1 MNSWQGIELEPELH
15 QLAERAALKAGIP
28 VEQWIE
34 RSIRRACPAAFEAP
48 VVAPPPAPPR
58 SGFDP
63 APKNKTNGIDPSLA
77 ELIAAARV
85 PRQPAAPAPAPEVN
99 ATEPGKNILDY
110 MFRRRRFAG
119 PALPAQ
125 KPLDEPAPEQSGDLF
140 DERPRLK
147 LRRSMPVE
155 HDIEPVLAP
164 AASLHREDARAPWPS
179 FKDRGAPEEGED
191 LSSPL
196 ELTPPMQV
204 SRSRK
209 SLVVDIAVALVVF
222 IGVLGAQRYLSM
234 MASKPEAQDQ
244 SALDSTSDSAATS
257 MPALQ
262 PSAPPPDQSA
272 AQTSP
277 PAETPAAE
285 TPPAAGVAPP
295 PQSAASNQPATAAP
309 QPAAEADT
317 TSRPNPTPPAVIE
330 TLPQRKVAAVKP
342 PAMHATPLA
351 AAPPTSTAAK
361 KPIPGPGEESQDP
374 AKLAAWLQ
382 DRAKANDPVA
392 QYRLGVLYALGQ
404 GVKQDYGQAAQL
416 FLAAANG
423 GVAEAQYN
431 VAVMYSE
438 GMGVPRDPAQA
449 INWYQKA
456 AAQGNANAAFNLGVA
471 YSNGIGVQQDIQEA
485 VRWFRRAATAGVINA
500 QFNLGVLY
508 ERGEGVPQSATEAYA
523 WYTAAAA
530 HGDQGAA
537 QRRDH
542 LAGSLSPTDLQKAQ
556 ERAAELQ
563 KTIQTGSAAATV
575 DQKANAA
582 KP

>member
-1 MNSWQGIELEPELH
+1 MSSWQGIELEPELH

-28 VEQWIE
+28 IEQWIE
-34 RSIRRACPAAFEAP
+34 RSIRRACPTAFEAP
-48 VVAPPPAPPR
+48 IVAPPLR
-58 SGFDP
+58 GGSDHT
-63 APKNKTNGIDPSLA
+63 PKNKTNGIDPSLA

-85 PRQPAAPAPAPEVN
+85 PRQPAAPAPEAKT
-99 ATEPGKNILDY
+99 AEPGKNILDY

-119 PALPAQ
+119 SALRAQ
-125 KPLDEPAPEQSGDLF
+125 DPLEHPAPEQSGDLF
-140 DERPRLK
+140 DEQPRLT
-147 LRRSMPVE
+147 LRGSMPVE
-155 HDIEPVLAP
+155 QDGEPALAP
-164 AASLHREDARAPWPS
+164 AAPPPREEARAPWPS
-179 FKDRGAPEEGED
+179 FKDRGAPDKGED

-196 ELTPPMQV
+196 ELTPPMQI

-209 SLVVDIAVALVVF
+209 ALALDIAVALVVF

-244 SALDSTSDSAATS
+244 SVLDSTPDSAATS

-277 PAETPAAE
+277 PAETPSAE
-285 TPPAAGVAPP
+285 TPPAAGITPP
-295 PQSAASNQPATAAP
+295 PSAASSQPATVPP

-317 TSRPNPTPPAVIE
+317 TSPPNPTPPAVSE
-330 TLPQRKVAAVKP
+330 TPPQRKLAAIKP
-342 PAMHATPLA
+342 PATH
-351 AAPPTSTAAK
+351 AAPPASTAAK
-361 KPIPGPGEESQDP
+361 KPAAGPGEESQDP

-382 DRAKANDPVA
+382 SRAKANDPVA

-449 INWYQKA
+449 MIWYQKA

-508 ERGEGVPQSATEAYA
+508 ERGEGVPQSNTEAYA

-542 LAGSLSPTDLQKAQ
+542 LAGSLSPADLQKAQ

-563 KTIQTGSAAATV
+563 KTIQTGSSAATV

>member
-1 MNSWQGIELEPELH
+1 MSSWQGIELEPELH
-15 QLAERAALKAGIP
+15 QLAERAAVKAGIP

-34 RSIRRACPAAFEAP
+34 RSIRRACPAAFQAP
-48 VVAPPPAPPR
+48 VVAPPLN
-58 SGFDP
+58 GFDQ
-63 APKNKTNGIDPSLA
+63 ALKNRTNGLDPSLA

-85 PRQPAAPAPAPEVN
+85 PRQPVAPPYAPAPEVN
-99 ATEPGKNILDY
+99 AAEPSKNILDY
-110 MFRRRRFAG
+110 MFRRRRRFAG
-119 PALPAQ
+119 DELPVQ
-125 KPLDEPAPEQSGDLF
+125 SRLDEPPPEQSGDLF
-140 DERPRLK
+140 DEQPRLK
-147 LRRSMPVE
+147 LRRATTAE
-155 HDIEPVLAP
+155 HDGEPAFAPP
-164 AASLHREDARAPWPS
+164 AAPHRDDAKAPWPS
-179 FKDRGAPEEGED
+179 FKDREAPGEGED
-191 LSSPL
+191 FSSPL
-196 ELTPPMQV
+196 ELTPPMLV
-204 SRSRK
+204 SPARRP
-209 SLVVDIAVALVVF
+209 LIVDIAIAVVVF

-234 MASKPEAQDQ
+234 IAGKPEPQAQ
-244 SALDSTSDSAATS
+244 SALDSTSNSAATS
-257 MPALQ
+257 MPSLQ
-262 PSAPPPDQSA
+262 PSEPPPEQSA

-277 PAETPAAE
+277 SSETPAAE
-285 TPPAAGVAPP
+285 TPPAVGIAPP
-295 PQSAASNQPATAAP
+295 MTPSAANNQTIAPP
-309 QPAAEADT
+309 QPMAEADT
-317 TSRPNPTPPAVIE
+317 TNQQNPTPQATTE
-330 TLPQRKVAAVKP
+330 TPPPRKMAAIKP
-342 PAMHATPLA
+342 PATH
-351 AAPPTSTAAK
+351 AAPPASTAAK
-361 KPIPGPGEESQDP
+361 KPVPAPGEESQDP

-449 INWYQKA
+449 MSWYQKA

-508 ERGEGVPQSATEAYA
+508 ERGEGVPQSNTEAYA
-523 WYTAAAA
+523 WYTAAAS

-542 LAGSLSPTDLQKAQ
+542 LASSLSPADLQKAQ

-563 KTIQTGSAAATV
+563 KTIQTGSAAAIV

>member
-1 MNSWQGIELEPELH
+1 MSSWQGIELEPELH
-15 QLAERAALKAGIP
+15 QLAERAAVKAGIP

-34 RSIRRACPAAFEAP
+34 RSIRRACPAAFQAP
-48 VVAPPPAPPR
+48 VVAPPLN
-58 SGFDP
+58 GFDQ
-63 APKNKTNGIDPSLA
+63 ALKNRTNGLDPSLA

-85 PRQPAAPAPAPEVN
+85 PRQPVAPAPTPASTPAPEVN
-99 ATEPGKNILDY
+99 AAEPSKNILDY
-110 MFRRRRFAG
+110 MFRRRRRFAG
-119 PALPAQ
+119 DELPAQ
-125 KPLDEPAPEQSGDLF
+125 SRLEEPPPEQSGDLF
-140 DERPRLK
+140 DEQPRLK
-147 LRRSMPVE
+147 LRRATPAE
-155 HDIEPVLAP
+155 HDAEPIFAP
-164 AASLHREDARAPWPS
+164 AAAPHRDDAKAPWPS
-179 FKDRGAPEEGED
+179 FKDREAPGERED
-191 LSSPL
+191 FSSPL
-196 ELTPPMQV
+196 ELTPPMLV
-204 SRSRK
+204 SPVRRP
-209 SLVVDIAVALVVF
+209 LIVDIAIAVVVF

-234 MASKPEAQDQ
+234 IAGKPEPQAQ
-244 SALDSTSDSAATS
+244 SALDSTSNSAATS
-257 MPALQ
+257 MPSLQ
-262 PSAPPPDQSA
+262 PSEPPPEQSA

-277 PAETPAAE
+277 LSETPAAE
-285 TPPAAGVAPP
+285 TPAAGIAPPMPPSAANSQTVAPP
-295 PQSAASNQPATAAP
+295 QPM
-309 QPAAEADT
+309 AEADT
-317 TSRPNPTPPAVIE
+317 TNQQNPTPPATTE
-330 TLPQRKVAAVKP
+330 TPPPRKMAAIKP
-342 PAMHATPLA
+342 PATH
-351 AAPPTSTAAK
+351 AAPPASTGAK
-361 KPIPGPGEESQDP
+361 KPVPAPGEESQDP

-382 DRAKANDPVA
+382 DRAKTNDPVA

-449 INWYQKA
+449 MSWYQKA

-508 ERGEGVPQSATEAYA
+508 ERGEGVPQSNTEAYA
-523 WYTAAAA
+523 WYTAAAS

-542 LAGSLSPTDLQKAQ
+542 LANSLSPADLQKAQ

-563 KTIQTGSAAATV
+563 KTIQTGSAAANV